1 MIQSLVKLEKYLN
14 YLLIFL
20 PPTQLALHFW
30 LPSSFVFG
38 IRIDYLAPTIYLT
51 DILFLSLFMVW
62 VKGGYKRFFE
72 FLNKNRV
79 CLFLIILLAFVN
91 IVFSTSI
98 IPSIYKWLKIGE
110 LVLFYFYL
118 RERKDIFSS
127 KTLLSVLYY
136 SLIFFSII
144 GISQFVLGRTLGGP
158 LYFLGERAFNVS
170 TPGIALVDIF
180 GKNYMRAYSTFS
192 HPNSLAGYLGLGLIA
207 ILFLFSKKELFKRG
221 LGITVISLA
230 FLLTFSLSAFI
241 ALVLS
246 ASVYLLL
253 RKKVINKKLLLFVP
267 AVFLLISLSLP
278 FISSV
283 VLNNKVDLPQN
294 LSQRVYLSSAAG
306 VMISQKFLTGTGLN
320 TFIVNEPKIKFLN
333 NYQWIMQP
341 VHNIFLLV
349 FSEVGVFGLII
360 VYILLIKLNREAI
373 NLDNKIFYIGLVFI
387 LITGLTDHYWF
398 TLQQNMFLIV
408 VIFSNF
414 FRKEG

>member
-1 MIQSLVKLEKYLN
+1 MISFGTKLEKYLN
-14 YLLIFL
+14 YLLVFL
-20 PPTQLALHFW
+20 LPTQLALHFW

-38 IRIDYLAPTIYLT
+38 IRVDYLAPTIYLT

-98 IPSIYKWLKIGE
+98 IPSIYKWLKIVE

-136 SLIFFSII
+136 SLIFFSLI

-158 LYFLGERAFNVS
+158 LYLLGERSFNVS

-180 GKNYMRAYSTFS
+180 GKNYMRTYSTFS

-207 ILFLFSKKELFKRG
+207 ILFLFSKKELLKRG
-221 LGITVISLA
+221 LGITVICLA
-230 FLLTFSLSAFI
+230 LFLTFSLSAFI
-241 ALVLS
+241 AFVLC
-246 ASVYLLL
+246 VGLYLLL

-283 VLNNKVDLPQN
+283 VLNNNVDLPQN

-333 NYQWIMQP
+333 NYRWIMQP

-360 VYILLIKLNREAI
+360 TYVLLVKLNREAI
-373 NLDNKIFYIGLVFI
+373 NLDNNIFYIGLVFI

-398 TLQQNMFLIV
+398 TLQQNMLLLV

-414 FRKEG
+414 FREEG